1 MSDDEAEM
9 AELRAVREGRGFTS
23 RARAAHR
30 QESVGATTSSSTS
43 SSSGL
48 GGGSWLLP
56 PPEMHLPTQFG
67 KKGNRVDEEAV
78 HKEHIRVPVEEPPTV
93 AAQAL
98 AGGESDEDDD
108 DRREAPSRIPDT
120 HEICLDLCP
129 ESHKSLTAL
138 SMDPKGSRM
147 VTGGTDGMVRY
158 WDLNGINA
166 MDPKPFREFAPQEG
180 YPINCVRFSNTGG
193 QVLVLPAD
201 ARCRIHDRNGT
212 SAPVQQSVKGD
223 QYIRDLQHTKG
234 HTATITDGH
243 WHPMD
248 PSKWITS
255 SLDCTIRIW

>member
-1 MSDDEAEM
+1 GWAFSDVDVLIAILAALGPFTKGFFTSLTMSDDEAEM
-9 AELRAVREGRGFTS
+9 AELRAVREGRGLTS
-23 RARAAHR
+23 RGRAAHR

-98 AGGESDEDDD
+98 ASGESDEDDD

-129 ESHKSLTAL
+129 ESHK
-138 SMDPKGSRM
+138 
-147 VTGGTDGMVRY
+147 
-158 WDLNGINA
+158 
-166 MDPKPFREFAPQEG
+166 
-180 YPINCVRFSNTGG
+180 
-193 QVLVLPAD
+193 
-201 ARCRIHDRNGT
+201 
-212 SAPVQQSVKGD
+212 
-223 QYIRDLQHTKG
+223 
-234 HTATITDGH
+234 
-243 WHPMD
+243 
-248 PSKWITS
+248 
-255 SLDCTIRIW
+255 